1 MNRLVLQTC
10 LVVEN
15 VSFVEV
21 SSVLNMLACVSMYFW
36 FCGNYGLVKNSS
48 RREFWSCTSFGSYLS
63 LDVSYRFIY
72 LVNLI

>member
-21 SSVLNMLACVSMYFW
+21 SSVLNMLACVSL
-36 FCGNYGLVKNSS
+36 CIS
-48 RREFWSCTSFGSYLS
+48 GS
-63 LDVSYRFIY
+63 VGIT
-72 LVNLI
+72 V